1 MTGAEMLQRPP
12 EADADAVVLPERTSG
27 ARHHVRTMA
36 GLAVSVVALGAVIWW
51 ATKQETPTFPSSPR
65 HLALLGVAVLVHI
78 GATLARGW
86 RWHVVL
92 RSAGV
97 QHDAIDAYALTTVGY
112 MGNTVLPAR
121 GGEVLRTVLL
131 GQRSSARKR
140 EILGSIVAERLL
152 DVAALAVLFVVVTF
166 GGVAGAPVGL
176 APAIASMVAAL
187 LAGVGLVVY
196 LRGRRAG
203 RWTAFAD
210 RIRPFVLSVRAMLG
224 ATGLLLLLVSSAIWL
239 SEGVIF
245 FLVGR
250 SLELAISL
258 PEAAFLVVIGS
269 FFALIPAAPG
279 YVGTYDAAVLFG
291 LKALGIS
298 GGASIGFTILVRFV
312 LFVPVTVVG
321 LLFMLFRYGGL
332 ARVAGR
338 LRLARRGPSPQ
349 TTSTKDPIS

>member
-1 MTGAEMLQRPP
+1 MTGGMPVLQPHAVDEDEQAAPAPP
-12 EADADAVVLPERTSG
+12 GAPTRHLRRFAGVAVSIVSLAAVV
-27 ARHHVRTMA
+27 
-36 GLAVSVVALGAVIWW
+36 WW
-51 ATKQETPTFPSSPR
+51 ATKQEAPTFPHSTG
-65 HLALLGVAVLVHI
+65 HLALLGVAVLVHVV
-78 GATLARGW
+78 ATLSRGW
-86 RWHVVL
+86 RWHMVL
-92 RSAGV
+92 RSAEIDHG
-97 QHDAIDAYALTTVGY
+97 ALDAYALTAVGY

-131 GQRSSARKR
+131 GQRSTARKR

-152 DVAALAVLFVVVTF
+152 DVAALAVLFAIVTF

-176 APAIASMVAAL
+176 APAIVSIAVAAL
-187 LAGVGLVVY
+187 AAVGLVLY

-203 RWTAFAD
+203 RWDAFAG
-210 RIRPFVLSVRAMLG
+210 RVRPFVVAVRAMLSG
-224 ATGLLLLLVSSAIWL
+224 TGVLLLVVSCAIWL
-239 SEGVIF
+239 SEGLIF
-245 FLVGR
+245 YLVGR
-250 SLELAISL
+250 SLALSISL

-291 LKALGIS
+291 LKALGIA

-332 ARVAGR
+332 ARLVGR
-338 LRLARRGPSPQ
+338 VRPSARPFVNPN
-349 TTSTKDPIS
+349 KEPIT